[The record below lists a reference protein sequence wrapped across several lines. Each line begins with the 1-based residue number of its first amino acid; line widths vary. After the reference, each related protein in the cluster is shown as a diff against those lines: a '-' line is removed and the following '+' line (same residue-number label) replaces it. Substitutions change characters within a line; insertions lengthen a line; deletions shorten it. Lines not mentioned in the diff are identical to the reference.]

1 MYIVPKTKT
10 MEWWLSFHAAYRRQ
24 RKRLQLR
31 DTATHSSQSSTKQL
45 NHNNDTL
52 RSLQTCILERANTP
66 KSAFR
71 GRRHPFKPDIH
82 NGIKHHQLPSQANAT
97 TTSVNAD
104 CGECTT
110 TNDWSYSPHA
120 TVIRS
125 WHVTHSELRHV
136 DGTWEPH
143 VCIASHRTT
152 TSEHDTN
159 SLQRDPQALFC
170 DGGHQMRTGRP
181 PPPTPHCNKNLPKI
195 PHISNNR
202 NGKASCLNFT
212 NFLVNHWTQLPM
224 HHLPW
229 HKADQL
235 PLPERMLE
243 TFLRHL

>member
-45 NHNNDTL
+45 NHNNDTI

-71 GRRHPFKPDIH
+71 GRRHPFEPDTH

-110 TNDWSYSPHA
+110 TNDWSYSPHV

-152 TSEHDTN
+152 TSEHVTN
-159 SLQRDPQALFC
+159 PLQRDPQALFV
-170 DGGHQMRTGRP
+170 TGVTR
-181 PPPTPHCNKNLPKI
+181 CVQGA
-195 PHISNNR
+195 R
-202 NGKASCLNFT
+202 
-212 NFLVNHWTQLPM
+212 
-224 HHLPW
+224 
-229 HKADQL
+229 L
-235 PLPERMLE
+235 PLPHTAIKICPKSPTSQTTE
-243 TFLRHL
+243 TAKLHV